1 MDKRIWLLCAGTTL
15 FLSPAA
21 FAATK
26 SAPAASP
33 CPPSAKGHTFPQGE
47 VRDGTLI
54 DEICNGATY
63 EVLESATTNPLR
75 KGIGTADPQATLDVN
90 GAVKIGNDPA
100 PCTPAKAGTL
110 RWTGKAFEGCD
121 GAAWQA
127 LMNRPGK

>member
-1 MDKRIWLLCAGTTL
+1 MTKRGFLLCAGVAL
-15 FLSPAA
+15 CLAPAA
-21 FAATK
+21 FAGTK
-26 SAPAASP
+26 EPVSP
-33 CPPSAKGHTFPQGE
+33 CSPSAKGHTFPQGK
-47 VRDGTLI
+47 VREGILI

-100 PCTPAKAGTL
+100 PCTSAKAGSL

-121 GAAWQA
+121 GATWQV
-127 LMNRPGK
+127 LMNRARK